1 MAGDI
6 NRVIVT
12 GRLTK
17 DPELRSLPDGSTSV
31 CSLRLA
37 VNGRRRNAE
46 GKWEDQ
52 PNFFDVTV
60 WGAQGENCG
69 RFLQKGRQVAV
80 DGRLRHRQWQNNE
93 GQNRS
98 AVDIIADS
106 VQFLGSGRD
115 EAAGGGNG
123 NGFSSNVQ
131 AAESD
136 VPIDSSDFEPAPVTA
151 GSDEDI
157 PF

>member
-6 NRVIVT
+6 NRIILT

-17 DPELRSLPDGSTSV
+17 DPELRAIPDSNTSV
-31 CSLRLA
+31 CSLRVA

-46 GKWEDQ
+46 GQWEDQ

-60 WGAQGENCG
+60 WGAQGENCK
-69 RFLQKGRQVAV
+69 RYLQKGRQIAI
-80 DGRLRHRQWQNNE
+80 DGRLRHRQWTNNE

-98 AVDIIADS
+98 AVDIIAES
-106 VQFLGSGRD
+106 VQFLGGGRD
-115 EAAGGGNG
+115 DAAGGGNG

-131 AAESD
+131 AAEGD
-136 VPIDSSDFEPAPVTA
+136 VPIDTGDFEPSPVAA
-151 GSDEDI
+151 GGDEDI